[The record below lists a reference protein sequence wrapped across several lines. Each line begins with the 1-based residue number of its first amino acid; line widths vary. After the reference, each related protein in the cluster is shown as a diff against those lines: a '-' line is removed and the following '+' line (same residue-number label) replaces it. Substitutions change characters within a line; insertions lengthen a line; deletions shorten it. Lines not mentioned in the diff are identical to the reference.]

1 MTPGEIIM
9 QILSLAGA
17 VVIFLYGMKTMSES
31 LQKLA
36 GERLR
41 RLLARITSNTFRGII
56 TGIGVTAIVQSSSAV
71 TVMLVSFVNAGLITF
86 TQSLGVIFGA
96 NIGTTVTAWLIY
108 GLGFGTTFN
117 IQHLLLPLAA
127 LALPLLFIRKAK
139 NKAFAEMIIGFVLIF
154 TGLVFFRETLPAI
167 DENFALFHQT
177 FFPDNFYLNTFSF
190 VLIGIIVTLI
200 FQSSSATIALT
211 MVLASQGWL
220 TYSAALAMVLGEN
233 VGTTLTANLAA
244 IVTNRAGKRTALAH
258 LLFNVAGV
266 VWVFPF
272 IGIISNS
279 LAGFTTLVAHT
290 ENSIPL
296 GLAIF
301 HTLFNIINTLIILA
315 LLLPFS
321 KICFALLPEQ
331 KSTAKRFSLKFLS
344 GNLLS
349 TAELNI
355 LQDKRKLADFTKI
368 ISEMFT
374 IVSSLLN
381 EKVDRKFAKKHKTLR
396 HNYKTV
402 KETQQEIDVYL
413 QNLSQEKLTPKGG
426 AHLKAMAQINESL
439 ADMAATTI
447 KMAQVIEHKNE
458 AKAWFSQELRN
469 KLTHSLQLIPE
480 ALAHKSDLADGGFS
494 NPTDSPGNR
503 LRLYLETLSQE
514 PDALTTQIASNAA
527 SHYQQLLHLIV
538 NAYELLSRVDA
549 ATLNLYENIP
559 LRNNR
564 TKNKF

>member
-41 RLLARITSNTFRGII
+41 RLLARITSNTFRGILAG
-56 TGIGVTAIVQSSSAV
+56 TGVTAIVQSSSAV

-108 GLGFGTTFN
+108 GLGFGTIFN

-154 TGLVFFRETLPAI
+154 TGLLFFRETLPAI

-190 VLIGIIVTLI
+190 VLIGILVTLV

-258 LLFNVAGV
+258 LLFNVVGV
-266 VWVFPF
+266 VWIFPF
-272 IGIISNS
+272 IAIISNS
-279 LAGFTTLVAHT
+279 LAGFTTLVANA

-315 LLLPFS
+315 LFLPFS
-321 KICFALLPEQ
+321 KMCFALLPE
-331 KSTAKRFSLKFLS
+331 K
-344 GNLLS
+344 
-349 TAELNI
+349 
-355 LQDKRKLADFTKI
+355 
-368 ISEMFT
+368 
-374 IVSSLLN
+374 
-381 EKVDRKFAKKHKTLR
+381 KVPPNVFH
-396 HNYKTV
+396 
-402 KETQQEIDVYL
+402 
-413 QNLSQEKLTPKGG
+413 
-426 AHLKAMAQINESL
+426 
-439 ADMAATTI
+439 
-447 KMAQVIEHKNE
+447 
-458 AKAWFSQELRN
+458 
-469 KLTHSLQLIPE
+469 
-480 ALAHKSDLADGGFS
+480 
-494 NPTDSPGNR
+494 
-503 LRLYLETLSQE
+503 
-514 PDALTTQIASNAA
+514 
-527 SHYQQLLHLIV
+527 
-538 NAYELLSRVDA
+538 
-549 ATLNLYENIP
+549 
-559 LRNNR
+559 
-564 TKNKF
+564 

>member
-17 VVIFLYGMKTMSES
+17 AVIFLYGMKTMSES

-41 RLLARITSNTFRGII
+41 RLLARITSNPFRGII
-56 TGIGVTAIVQSSSAV
+56 TGMGVTAIVQSSSAV

-96 NIGTTVTAWLIY
+96 NIGTTATAWLIY

-139 NKAFAEMIIGFVLIF
+139 NKAFAEMIIGFVLLF
-154 TGLVFFRETLPAI
+154 TGVLFFRETLPAI

-233 VGTTLTANLAA
+233 VGTALTANLAA

-272 IGIISNS
+272 IGIISNA
-279 LAGFTTLVAHT
+279 LAGFTTLATHAG
-290 ENSIPL
+290 NSIPL

-315 LLLPFS
+315 LFLPFS

-344 GNLLS
+344 INLLS

-355 LQDKRKLADFTKI
+355 LQDKKKLADFTKI

-413 QNLSQEKLTPKGG
+413 HSLSQEQLTPKGG
-426 AHLKAMAQINESL
+426 AHLKAMAQINENL

-447 KMAQVIEHKNE
+447 KMAQVIEHKND

-480 ALAHKSDLADGGFS
+480 ALAHKNGLADGGFS

-538 NAYELLSRVDA
+538 TSDELVSRVDA
-549 ATLNLYENIP
+549 AALKLYENIP
-559 LRNNR
+559 LRNNQ